1 MPSRIAV
8 FRGVNWARPGEKQD
22 AFKPNAPRWLPR
34 LGELGRLRMDQLQV
48 HYELFVRKTP
58 AAPWALEMAS
68 ENRAQVV
75 ETAET
80 LMDEKRVAAV
90 RVSKETLDE
99 ESREFQSVVIVS
111 KGHVEAARKRKPVE
125 NREAL
130 CVSPQDLYSAHARD
144 RIGRLLENWLS
155 HHHATPFE
163 LLHRPDLIA
172 KLDAAGN

>member
-22 AFKPNAPRWLPR
+22 AFKPNARRWLPR
-34 LGELGRLRMDQLQV
+34 LGELERLRMDQLQV

-58 AAPWALEMAS
+58 GAPWTLEMAS

-80 LMDEKRVAAV
+80 LMNEKRVAAV

-99 ESREFQSVVIVS
+99 DSREFRSVVFLS
-111 KGHVEAARKRKPVE
+111 KGPADPGRKRKVVE
-125 NREAL
+125 VREPL
-130 CVSPQDLYSAHARD
+130 CLAPQDLY
-144 RIGRLLENWLS
+144 
-155 HHHATPFE
+155 
-163 LLHRPDLIA
+163 
-172 KLDAAGN
+172 